1 MPANYEA
8 TRYDFDGAFL
18 TGIQGVNTGIVV
30 PWGSASIPSGFLEC
44 NGQAVSRSTY
54 AGLFAVIGTTYGA
67 GDTTTTFNVPDL
79 TDRTVVNKSNT
90 KNLAQTG
97 GANTVTPTG
106 NISGSTGSTTLQTTQ
121 MPSHNHPYYG
131 GSMSESMSGPVL
143 VMMCGQKV
151 YTGSTSRFLWNTGIE
166 NTGGG
171 QSHSHNLSANYV
183 GDSASILQPYLVL
196 IYIIKT

>member
-8 TRYDFDGAFL
+8 TRYDFDGANL
-18 TGIQGVNTGIVV
+18 TGIEGVNTGIVV

-54 AGLFAVIGTTYGA
+54 AALFAVVSTTYGI
-67 GDTTTTFNVPDL
+67 GDGTTTFNVPDL

-106 NISGSTGSTTLQTTQ
+106 NISGSTGSTTLTVNQIA
-121 MPSHNHPYYG
+121 SHSHSG
-131 GSMSESMSGPVL
+131 GVNAMSSGACGSGMFPLLSSMN
-143 VMMCGQKV
+143 
-151 YTGSTSRFLWNTGIE
+151 TGS
-166 NTGGG
+166 TGGG
-171 QSHSHNLSANYV
+171 QSHDHTLSANFS
-183 GDSASILQPYLVL
+183 GSANSVLQPYLVL

>member
-1 MPANYEA
+1 MANYEA

-18 TGIQGVNTGIVV
+18 TGIEGVNTGIVI

-44 NGQAVSRSTY
+44 NGSAVSRSTY
-54 AGLFAVIGTTYGA
+54 AALFAVVGTTYGV
-67 GDTTTTFNVPDL
+67 GDGSTTFNVPDL

-106 NISGSTGSTTLQTTQ
+106 NISGSTGSTTLTSSQI
-121 MPSHNHPYYG
+121 PSHLHSITGLENPGEMGNSANATGGVAG
-131 GSMSESMSGPVL
+131 GSTR
-143 VMMCGQKV
+143 QTAN
-151 YTGSTSRFLWNTGIE
+151 TGS
-166 NTGGG
+166 G
-171 QSHSHNLSANYV
+171 QSHDHNLSANFV
-183 GDSASILQPYLVL
+183 GSANSVLQPYLVL

>member
-1 MPANYEA
+1 MPNYEA

-54 AGLFAVIGTTYGA
+54 AALFAVVGTTYGV
-67 GDTTTTFNVPDL
+67 GDGSTTFNVPDL

-106 NISGSTGSTTLQTTQ
+106 NISGSTGSTTLTTQ
-121 MPSHNHPYYG
+121 QIPSHLHSSGSG
-131 GSMSESMSGPVL
+131 GSIAADGNNPAGGPMSM
-143 VMMCGQKV
+143 
-151 YTGSTSRFLWNTGIE
+151 NTG

-171 QSHSHNLSANYV
+171 QSHDHTLSANFV
-183 GDSASILQPYLVL
+183 GSANSVLQPYLVL